1 VLLGGHPLVVLA
13 GGNCLVQNAWLCGR
27 YLSEYG
33 STIGSD
39 LVSQLLLTAVAVGVG
54 TAVALPLAVFAYWWR
69 PIAPGI
75 LGLAN
80 VAYTIPSL
88 ALFALLVPLTGL
100 SATTVVVGLVIYTL
114 VILVRNTL
122 AGLTAVPGDVRD
134 AARGMGYGRWRM
146 LAAVELP
153 LAAPAIFA
161 GLRVATVSTVALVTV
176 GAVIDHGGL
185 GNLLDDAITTDFKA
199 EALTATVLCIALAV
213 ALDILL
219 VLAQRLSERRLG
231 VRR

>member
-1 VLLGGHPLVVLA
+1 VLLGGDPQAALA

-33 STIGSD
+33 STI
-39 LVSQLLLTAVAVGVG
+39 VSSLISHVLLTAVSVGIG
-54 TAVALPLAVFAYWWR
+54 TALSLPLAVAAYWWR
-69 PIAPGI
+69 PVAPGV
-75 LGLAN
+75 LGIAN

-100 SATTVVVGLVIYTL
+100 TAATVVVGLVIYTL

-122 AGLTAVPGDVRD
+122 TGLYGVPAEVRD

-146 LAAVELP
+146 LGAVELP
-153 LAAPAIFA
+153 LAAPAVFA

-199 EALTATVLCIALAV
+199 EALTATVLCVALAV
-213 ALDILL
+213 ALDLL
-219 VLAQRLSERRLG
+219 LGAAQRLAEGRFGGRR
-231 VRR
+231 